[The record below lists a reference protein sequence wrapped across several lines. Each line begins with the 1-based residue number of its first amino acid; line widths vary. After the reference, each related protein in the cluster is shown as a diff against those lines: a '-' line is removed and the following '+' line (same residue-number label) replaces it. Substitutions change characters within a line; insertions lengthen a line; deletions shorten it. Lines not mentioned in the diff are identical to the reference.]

1 MKNPLEGFD
10 PLAYQ
15 RPIVSVKT
23 LGVQVHSITDPQ
35 GIQAVLG
42 TYADHFTKAPID
54 ARILAP
60 ATKQGLLSVHAEQW
74 RKQRKAM
81 APIFKHRHMAVL
93 APSITEVI
101 HEFKSRLG

>member
-1 MKNPLEGFD
+1 MKNPLEGFG

-23 LGVQVHSITDPQ
+23 LGV
-35 GIQAVLG
+35 QAVLG

-81 APIFKHRHMAVL
+81 APIFKHRHMAAL